1 MIQYNLDNAIYDA
14 KYGTLENTSN
24 ILNDKQRE
32 AFLSLI
38 GKGCRQNTKDKLK
51 GSLKVPLSL
60 WKRFGIY
67 SRVIL
72 TNDDVEYICGQSWND
87 EMRTLRECILKDQI
101 AI

>member
-1 MIQYNLDNAIYDA
+1 MVQYNLDNAIYDA
-14 KYGTLENTSN
+14 KYGKLENTNSV
-24 ILNDKQRE
+24 LNDKQRN

-38 GKGCRQNTKDKLK
+38 GKGCRKNTKEKLA
-51 GSLKVPLSL
+51 SHLKVALCM

-72 TNDDVEYICGQSWND
+72 TDDDVEYICGQSWND
-87 EMRTLRECILKDQI
+87 EMRTLRECILKDQL

>member
-14 KYGTLENTSN
+14 KYGTLENTNN

-32 AFLSLI
+32 AFLALI

-60 WKRFGIY
+60 EKIWHLFKGY
-67 SRVIL
+67 S
-72 TNDDVEYICGQSWND
+72 NQ
-87 EMRTLRECILKDQI
+87 
-101 AI
+101 